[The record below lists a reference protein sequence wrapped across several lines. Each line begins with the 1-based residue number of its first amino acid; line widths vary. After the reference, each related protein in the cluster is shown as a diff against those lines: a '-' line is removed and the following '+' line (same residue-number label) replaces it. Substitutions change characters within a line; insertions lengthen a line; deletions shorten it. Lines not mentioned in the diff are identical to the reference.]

1 MENVESLFLFEN
13 KNDTIYFSYTNLEV
27 IDMKKRIMGLLLA
40 VMLLCSLALPAYA
53 DSAAPMVT
61 IMFTH
66 DLHSHLLPADNEKGE
81 SYGGYARLKTAI
93 DDVKSRQPDA
103 ILVDGGDFSM
113 GSLFQTVYAT
123 DAAELRM
130 MGALGYDVT
139 TFGNHE
145 YDYRANGLVSML
157 HAALD
162 SGENLPQ
169 IVQANYLPPVEG
181 DAAYDETARAAWDAL
196 NRYGVRP
203 YTVIERG
210 GVNFAVFGIL
220 GKDSD
225 SCAPMSGMV
234 LQDPIEKAKEV
245 VAKIEAEVA
254 EPRVVVALSHSGLWP
269 DPEKSEDE
277 LLAAG
282 VDGIDLIVSGHTHS
296 TLDAPLLVN
305 GTYIVSCG
313 EYSKNLGVIQLM
325 VEEDGVELYDYTLIP
340 IDDTVREDAS
350 VLAAVE
356 RFKTL
361 VEQNYLSMFDDWG
374 YDTVLADNPHEFGSQ
389 ESMNEHKESALGN
402 LIADSYVYAVKQ
414 AEGDAY
420 ETVDFAVTAKGVIRE
435 SLAKGEVTVED
446 AFNVE
451 SLGIGPDEVAGYP
464 LLSVYLTGKDLKN
477 AFEVD
482 ASVVPLSSSAQ
493 LFFSG
498 ATFTFNPNRMIFNKV
513 TDCALVREDGSLEE
527 IDDEKLYRVVTGLY
541 SGQMLGWVRGLSYGL
556 LEVTPRYA
564 DCTPVEDFEDCII
577 YNAEGMEVKEWYA
590 IASYLQSMG
599 TVSDDYADVQGR
611 KVIDNS
617 KNPIALLRGAN
628 WITLLVLAIVLLVIV
643 LVVVIVRVIVKK
655 VKKNKK

>member
-1 MENVESLFLFEN
+1 MKRLFTLFL
-13 KNDTIYFSYTNLEV
+13 SV
-27 IDMKKRIMGLLLA
+27 LLL
-40 VMLLCSLALPAYA
+40 VSLVLPAYA
-53 DSAAPMVT
+53 DSADLKVT

-66 DLHSHLLPADNEKGE
+66 DLHSHLLPANDEMGE

-93 DDVKSRQPDA
+93 DAVKAQDPNA

-113 GSLFQTVYAT
+113 GSLFQTIYAT
-123 DAAELRM
+123 DASELRL

-145 YDYRANGLVSML
+145 YDYRASGLVSML
-157 HAALD
+157 NAAMD
-162 SGENLPQ
+162 SGEKLPQ

-181 DAAYDETARAAWDAL
+181 SEGYDETAKAAWDAL
-196 NRYGVRP
+196 NRYGVKP

-210 GVNFAVFGIL
+210 GVNFAMFGIL

-234 LQDPIEKAKEV
+234 LQDPIETAKAV
-245 VAKIEAEVA
+245 VAQIETEVP
-254 EPRVVVALSHSGLWP
+254 EPRVIVALSHSGLWP

-296 TLDAPLLVN
+296 TLDAPLQVN

-313 EYSKNLGVIQLM
+313 EYSKNLGVIQL
-325 VEEDGVELYDYTLIP
+325 VLGDDGVELYDYTLIP
-340 IDDTVREDAS
+340 IDDTVSENAS
-350 VLAAVE
+350 VQKTVE
-356 RFKTL
+356 DFKVQ
-361 VEQNYLSMFDDWG
+361 VEKNYLSKFDDWG
-374 YDTVLADNPHEFGSQ
+374 YDTVLAYNPYQFGSQ
-389 ESMNEHKESALGN
+389 DSMNEHKESALGN

-435 SLAKGEVTVED
+435 SLAMGDVTVEG

-513 TDCALVREDGSLEE
+513 TDCALVREDGTLEE

-564 DCTPVEDFEDCII
+564 DGTPVEDFEDCII
-577 YNAEGMEVKEWYA
+577 YNADGMEVKEWYA

-599 TVSDDYADVQGR
+599 TVSEDYGDLQGR
-611 KVIDNS
+611 KIIDNS
-617 KNPIALLRGAN
+617 KNPIALLKGAN

-655 VKKNKK
+655 IKKNKAK

>member
-1 MENVESLFLFEN
+1 MKRLFTLFL
-13 KNDTIYFSYTNLEV
+13 SV
-27 IDMKKRIMGLLLA
+27 LLL
-40 VMLLCSLALPAYA
+40 VSLVLPAYA
-53 DSAAPMVT
+53 DSAEPKVT

-66 DLHSHLLPADNEKGE
+66 DLHSHLLPANDEMGE

-93 DDVKSRQPDA
+93 DAVKAQDPNA

-113 GSLFQTVYAT
+113 GSLFQTIYAT
-123 DAAELRM
+123 DASELRL

-145 YDYRANGLVSML
+145 YDYRASGLVSML
-157 HAALD
+157 NAAMD
-162 SGENLPQ
+162 SGEKLPQ

-181 DAAYDETARAAWDAL
+181 SEGYDETAKAAWDAL
-196 NRYGVRP
+196 NRYGVKP

-210 GVNFAVFGIL
+210 GVNFAMFGIL

-234 LQDPIEKAKEV
+234 LQDPIETAKAV
-245 VAKIEAEVA
+245 VAQIETEVP
-254 EPRVVVALSHSGLWP
+254 EPRVIVALSHSGLWP

-296 TLDAPLLVN
+296 TLDAPLQVN

-313 EYSKNLGVIQLM
+313 EYSKNLGVVQL
-325 VEEDGVELYDYTLIP
+325 VLGDDGVELYDYTLIP
-340 IDDTVREDAS
+340 IDDTVSENAS
-350 VLAAVE
+350 VQKTVE
-356 RFKTL
+356 DFKVQ
-361 VEQNYLSMFDDWG
+361 VEKNYLSKFDDWG
-374 YDTVLADNPHEFGSQ
+374 YDTVLAYNPYQFGSQ
-389 ESMNEHKESALGN
+389 DSMNEHKESALGN

-420 ETVDFAVTAKGVIRE
+420 ETVDFAVTAKGVVRE
-435 SLAKGEVTVED
+435 SLAVGDITVEG

-513 TDCALVREDGSLEE
+513 TDCALVREDGTLEE

-564 DCTPVEDFEDCII
+564 DGTPVEDFEDCII
-577 YNAEGMEVKEWYA
+577 YNADGMEVKEWYA

-599 TVSDDYADVQGR
+599 TVSEDYADLQGR
-611 KVIDNS
+611 KIIDNS
-617 KNPIALLRGAN
+617 KNPIALLKNAN

-655 VKKNKK
+655 VKKSKAK

>member
-1 MENVESLFLFEN
+1 MKRLFTLFL
-13 KNDTIYFSYTNLEV
+13 TA
-27 IDMKKRIMGLLLA
+27 LLL
-40 VMLLCSLALPAYA
+40 VSLVLPAYA
-53 DSAAPMVT
+53 DSAEPKVT

-66 DLHSHLLPADNEKGE
+66 DLHSHLLPANDEMGE

-93 DDVKSRQPDA
+93 DAVKAQDPNA

-113 GSLFQTVYAT
+113 GSLFQTIYAT
-123 DAAELRM
+123 DASELRL

-145 YDYRANGLVSML
+145 YDYRATGLTSML

-162 SGENLPQ
+162 SGEKLPQ

-181 DAAYDETARAAWDAL
+181 EEGYDETAKAAWDAL
-196 NRYGVRP
+196 NRYGVKP
-203 YTVIERG
+203 YTVVERG
-210 GVNFAVFGIL
+210 GVNFAMFGIL

-225 SCAPMSGMV
+225 SCAPMSGMI
-234 LQDPIEKAKEV
+234 LQDPIETAKAV
-245 VAKIEAEVA
+245 VAQIETEVP

-296 TLDAPLLVN
+296 TLDAPLHVN

-313 EYSKNLGVIQLM
+313 EYSKNLGVVQL
-325 VEEDGVELYDYTLIP
+325 VLGEDGVELYDYNLIP

-350 VLAAVE
+350 VQKTVADFKLQVE
-356 RFKTL
+356 K
-361 VEQNYLSMFDDWG
+361 NYLSKFDDWG
-374 YDTVLADNPHEFGSQ
+374 YDTVLAYNPYQFGSQ
-389 ESMNEHKESALGN
+389 DSMNEHKESALGN

-435 SLAKGEVTVED
+435 SLAMGDVTVEG

-513 TDCALVREDGSLEE
+513 TDCALVREDGTLEE

-564 DCTPVEDFEDCII
+564 DGTPVEDFEDCII
-577 YNAEGMEVKEWYA
+577 YNADGMEVKEWYA

-599 TVSDDYADVQGR
+599 TVSEDYADLQGR
-611 KVIDNS
+611 KIIDNS
-617 KNPIALLRGAN
+617 KNPIALLKGAN

-655 VKKNKK
+655 VKKNKAK

>member
-1 MENVESLFLFEN
+1 MKRLFTLFL
-13 KNDTIYFSYTNLEV
+13 SV
-27 IDMKKRIMGLLLA
+27 LLL
-40 VMLLCSLALPAYA
+40 VSLVLPAYA
-53 DSAAPMVT
+53 DSAEPKVT

-66 DLHSHLLPADNEKGE
+66 DLHSHLLPANDEMGE

-93 DDVKSRQPDA
+93 DAVKAQDPNA

-113 GSLFQTVYAT
+113 GSLFQTIYAT
-123 DAAELRM
+123 DASELRL

-145 YDYRANGLVSML
+145 YDYRASGLVSML
-157 HAALD
+157 NAALD
-162 SGENLPQ
+162 SGEKLPQ

-181 DAAYDETARAAWDAL
+181 SEGYDETAKAAWDAL
-196 NRYGVRP
+196 NRYGVKP

-210 GVNFAVFGIL
+210 GVNFAMFGIL

-234 LQDPIEKAKEV
+234 LQDPIETAKAV
-245 VAKIEAEVA
+245 VAQIETEVP
-254 EPRVVVALSHSGLWP
+254 EPRVIVALSHSGLWP

-296 TLDAPLLVN
+296 TLDAPLQVN

-313 EYSKNLGVIQLM
+313 EYSKNLGVVQL
-325 VEEDGVELYDYTLIP
+325 VLGDDGVELYDYTLIP
-340 IDDTVREDAS
+340 IDDTVSENAS
-350 VLAAVE
+350 VQKTVE
-356 RFKTL
+356 DFKVQ
-361 VEQNYLSMFDDWG
+361 VEKNYLSKFDDWG
-374 YDTVLADNPHEFGSQ
+374 YDTVLAYNPYQFGSQ
-389 ESMNEHKESALGN
+389 DSMNEHKESALGN

-420 ETVDFAVTAKGVIRE
+420 ETVDFAVTAKGVVRE
-435 SLAKGEVTVED
+435 SLAVGDITVEG

-513 TDCALVREDGSLEE
+513 TDCALVREDGTLEE

-564 DCTPVEDFEDCII
+564 DGTPVEDFEDCII
-577 YNAEGMEVKEWYA
+577 YNADGMEVKEWYA

-599 TVSDDYADVQGR
+599 TVSEDYADLQGR
-611 KVIDNS
+611 KIIDNS
-617 KNPIALLRGAN
+617 KNPIALLKNAN

-655 VKKNKK
+655 VKKSKAK